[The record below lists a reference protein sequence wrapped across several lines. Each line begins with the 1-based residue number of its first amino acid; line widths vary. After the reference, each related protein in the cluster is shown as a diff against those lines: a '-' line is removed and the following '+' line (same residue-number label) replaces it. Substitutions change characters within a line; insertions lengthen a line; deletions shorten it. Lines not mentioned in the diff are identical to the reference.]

1 VISVIIIIIRETI
14 RRRSNKR
21 AVNFIAGLLPT
32 NNEEVPLRQQ
42 IRTLLED
49 FEKFRERE

>member
-1 VISVIIIIIRETI
+1 VITVIIIKRETI
-14 RRRSNKR
+14 RRRSNTR